1 MGKDGGAAGVR
12 ETVGIFF
19 DVDHLKAAI
28 DELVDEGFS
37 RSEIGLLAGEH
48 TVQRALGDFYVR
60 TNEFASSAKAPC
72 TAFVGNESVDDTLH
86 ALLGG
91 LFFYGVT
98 TAAGAAVAS
107 AAVLGGAALA
117 AVSGVAAV
125 GAAGAAMGLIIHKSD
140 ANYLEEQVDEGHLLL
155 FVRTNDVER
164 EQEAIA
170 ILSRHGAYDAK
181 VYSVAACR

>member
-1 MGKDGGAAGVR
+1 MSNEQATQEVR

-19 DVDHLKAAI
+19 ETDHLKAAI
-28 DELVDEGFS
+28 DELLAAGFS

-48 TVQRALGDFYVR
+48 TVRQALGDFYVH
-60 TNEFASSAKAPC
+60 TNEFAASPKAPC
-72 TAFVGNESVDDTLH
+72 TAFVADESVDDTLH
-86 ALLGG
+86 ALLGA

-98 TAAGAAVAS
+98 TASGAAVAS

-117 AVSGVAAV
+117 AVSGVAAIGV
-125 GAAGAAMGLIIHKSD
+125 AGAAMGLIIHKSD

-155 FVRTNDVER
+155 FVRTNDAER
-164 EQEAIA
+164 EQKAIS

-181 VYSVAACR
+181 GYSVAACH